1 MCCFLWFKFV
11 GLNSVLQQND
21 DISVSVNIF
30 KLISPEISILK
41 NKSKC
46 FLKARVH
53 CRVMKTKG
61 MVFRYTWVYSKEDTM
76 AHTRMP
82 VVTS

>member
-30 KLISPEISILK
+30 KLISAGISILK
-41 NKSKC
+41 NKRKC

-53 CRVMKTKG
+53 D
-61 MVFRYTWVYSKEDTM
+61 VFQNIFGTHLSRSI
-76 AHTRMP
+76 
-82 VVTS
+82 